1 MYSEPCATLPD
12 PCNLLVVWVGWFPV
26 PSRFERY
33 SELLMPQSPI
43 RFSTSTMWVSEIVV
57 LRNLDTYWDK
67 GRLRVVSKVIQKGA
81 WHRKTH
87 ISGLEGLGWSVCNQ
101 QKKRFSA
108 VFLSFLKATGH
119 RATRACRLVV
129 SVAHAV
135 VNFDKSEACDKIIVV
150 LLKHGGSVCLVFASA
165 LVRHTLGE
173 ASDFKNWSSAWV

>member
-1 MYSEPCATLPD
+1 LKCM
-12 PCNLLVVWVGWFPV
+12 
-26 PSRFERY
+26 
-33 SELLMPQSPI
+33 QS
-43 RFSTSTMWVSEIVV
+43 
-57 LRNLDTYWDK
+57 
-67 GRLRVVSKVIQKGA
+67 A
-81 WHRKTH
+81 
-87 ISGLEGLGWSVCNQ
+87 
-101 QKKRFSA
+101 KKRFSA

-173 ASDFKNWSSAWV
+173 ASDFKN